1 MYVDVSVA
9 YYIYKG
15 PSAYHMHFCGTK
27 KTYFL
32 FTVEKRKEN
41 ITDLPRQGG
50 QKKKM
55 GEHFSERNKYHCSTD
70 NFRL

>member
-1 MYVDVSVA
+1 M
-9 YYIYKG
+9 
-15 PSAYHMHFCGTK
+15 
-27 KTYFL
+27 FL

-55 GEHFSERNKYHCSTD
+55 GEHSSEHNKHYCSMD
-70 NFRL
+70 DFRFHQYYILGLFR